1 MAEPLLFKWLCYDGG
16 RSGGE
21 GVMNGKVM
29 AAFLQ
34 GGYSLVHEKRL
45 MYKTN
50 QYKSACS
57 IYECQFVYLLTLV
70 LRGRVNRMGVLD
82 FIEKVV
88 YVMV

>member
-1 MAEPLLFKWLCYDGG
+1 MAEPLLFKLLCYDGG
-16 RSGGE
+16 CSGE

-50 QYKSACS
+50 QYKSACN

>member
-16 RSGGE
+16 CSGGE

-45 MYKTN
+45 IYKTN
-50 QYKSACS
+50 QYKSACT
-57 IYECQFVYLLTLV
+57 YECQFVYLLTLV

-82 FIEKVV
+82 FIEKVA
-88 YVMV
+88 